1 MVNNVNCIIVISII
15 NSLFMKIIEVRENL
29 PKRKTEQKT
38 IRGYTNV
45 SEFFYTGV

>member
-15 NSLFMKIIEVRENL
+15 NSLFMKIIEVRENCQ
-29 PKRKTEQKT
+29 KKKEQKT